1 MLAALLSLILAWGSS
16 TPFLEVLNAQ
26 AGQRATLAL
35 SNAQPFST
43 ARIGWSIAGPGP
55 TQFQTP
61 LGTIDAAFGSPYTL
75 SPPLPVDSLGLASWT
90 RRLPA
95 NSVGIVIY
103 AQAVV
108 YAPAIGLQLS
118 NSAME
123 TVQ

>member
-1 MLAALLSLILAWGSS
+1 MVAAWLGLILAWGSS

-35 SNAQPFST
+35 SNAQPFSV
-43 ARIGWSIAGPGP
+43 ARMGWSIAGPGP

-90 RRLPA
+90 RSLPA
-95 NSVGIVIY
+95 NSVGVVIY

-108 YAPAIGLQLS
+108 YEPVTGLQLS
-118 NSAME
+118 NPVAE

>member
-1 MLAALLSLILAWGSS
+1 MFAALLSLILAWGQS
-16 TPFLEVLNAQ
+16 TPFLELLNPQ

-35 SNAQPFST
+35 SNAQPFSM
-43 ARIGWSIAGPGP
+43 ARIGRSIAGPGP

-61 LGTIDAAFGSPYTL
+61 LGPIDAAFGSPYTL

-90 RRLPA
+90 RRLPV
-95 NSVGIVIY
+95 NSVGIVVY

-108 YAPAIGLQLS
+108 YVPAAGLQLS
-118 NSAME
+118 NPVVE

>member
-1 MLAALLSLILAWGSS
+1 MWGALLGFLLAWGQS
-16 TPFLEVLNAQ
+16 TPFLEVLNPQ
-26 AGQRATLAL
+26 AGQRVTLAL
-35 SNAQPFST
+35 SNAQPFSL
-43 ARIGWSIAGPGP
+43 ARIGWSVAGPGP
-55 TQFQTP
+55 TSFQTP

-108 YAPAIGLQLS
+108 YVPATGLQLS
-118 NSAME
+118 NPVAE